1 MRRRD
6 EAPDR
11 REAGRPSSARSA
23 FSSPLMFLVVGVC
36 TVALVCVT
44 FWVSHDR
51 PSATAGEWPA
61 SSAAAA
67 SGGRRRRGGAGG
79 YRPRAPAL
87 GPGGSPRELSLAQL
101 RRGAGARGPSSRA
114 AGVASAGV
122 GAGKCPDSTT
132 WCPTE
137 FRCISPWDTCSHV
150 ASNRSVAA
158 LRVAHDVLAETVAA
172 LSATVSLSE
181 RRRVE
186 GDSRERA
193 MAEAHAGMMN
203 ATAALRATLG
213 RTLATAAR
221 QQEGWQGSLEALRR
235 AYDTEKRAVAKDHRE
250 RWQTAEAFVRQ
261 AVAAGQRSLADEWE
275 RARTNQ
281 DRDKDAAYA
290 RSTAALEQ
298 RVSSLETRVKSVLSK
313 VLASVAT
320 AAAAAAANDDGG
332 ETWTARK
339 ARKARKAREEK
350 EEAAKAEAASKRK
363 AEAAAKVAREAM
375 ETAFVPDTGAGGG
388 AIEELGAYTIKQG
401 DTVAGRVMGL
411 IGYGGSQSVYAC
423 YV

>member
-1 MRRRD
+1 
-6 EAPDR
+6 
-11 REAGRPSSARSA
+11 
-23 FSSPLMFLVVGVC
+23 
-36 TVALVCVT
+36 
-44 FWVSHDR
+44 
-51 PSATAGEWPA
+51 
-61 SSAAAA
+61 
-67 SGGRRRRGGAGG
+67 
-79 YRPRAPAL
+79 
-87 GPGGSPRELSLAQL
+87 
-101 RRGAGARGPSSRA
+101 
-114 AGVASAGV
+114 
-122 GAGKCPDSTT
+122 
-132 WCPTE
+132 
-137 FRCISPWDTCSHV
+137 
-150 ASNRSVAA
+150 VAA

-172 LSATVSLSE
+172 LSAAVSLSE

-186 GDSRERA
+186 GEARERA

-203 ATAALRATLG
+203 ATASLRATLG

-235 AYDTEKRAVAKDHRE
+235 AYDTEKRAVAEDHRE

-275 RARTNQ
+275 RVRTNQ
-281 DRDKDAAYA
+281 DKDKDSAYA

-298 RVSSLETRVKSVLSK
+298 RVSSLETSVKSVWSK
-313 VLASVAT
+313 VEASAAT
-320 AAAAAAANDDGG
+320 ANDDGG

-350 EEAAKAEAASKRK
+350 AAAAKAEAASRRK

-375 ETAFVPDTGAGGG
+375 ETAFVPDTGAGGE

-411 IGYGGSQSVYAC
+411 IGYGGSQSVFSDC
-423 YV
+423 